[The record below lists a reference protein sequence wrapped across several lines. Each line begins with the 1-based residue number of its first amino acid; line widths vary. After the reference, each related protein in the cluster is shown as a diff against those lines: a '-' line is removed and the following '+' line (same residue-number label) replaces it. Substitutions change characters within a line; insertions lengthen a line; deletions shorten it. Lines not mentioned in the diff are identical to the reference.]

1 MNTPAT
7 LRLARSSL
15 RAHRRRFLGTFAA
28 VLLGVAF
35 LTGTLVMGD
44 TLRASFDSMFTGATR
59 GTDAVVR
66 SATTVTAAGEAQGTR
81 GPVDDDGRA
90 LPVRPGGLE
99 LAVQLRDLAV
109 ETGLPPG

>member
-1 MNTPAT
+1 MRTPAA

-15 RAHRRRFLGTFAA
+15 SAHRRRFLGTFAA

-44 TLRASFDSMFTGATR
+44 TLRASFDSLFTGATR

-66 SATTVTAAGEAQGTR
+66 SAVTVTAPGEAQGAR
-81 GPVDDDGRA
+81 GPVDAA
-90 LPVRPGGLE
+90 L
-99 LAVQLRDLAV
+99 A
-109 ETGLPPG
+109 

>member
-1 MNTPAT
+1 MSTPAT
-7 LRLARSSL
+7 LRLTLSSL
-15 RAHRRRFLGTFAA
+15 RARRRRFLGTFAA

-81 GPVDDDGRA
+81 GPVDA
-90 LPVRPGGLE
+90 
-99 LAVQLRDLAV
+99 DLAERLAARV
-109 ETGLPPG
+109 PEVAAAAP